1 MGTDLVRYHVY
12 ILLYRMG
19 DDCVRYHDFTYCMYI
34 SLLQDGDFAEL
45 PPDVLERLLRRPE
58 DLEEQAVGNIAK
70 YKNKML
76 RLLEVCV
83 FFSFRLFINV
93 SLYWTCF
100 HIGFLNLSHFF

>member
-1 MGTDLVRYHVY
+1 MTLHNAMYTFH
-12 ILLYRMG
+12 L
-19 DDCVRYHDFTYCMYI
+19 YI

-76 RLLEVCV
+76 RLLEVCGSI
-83 FFSFRLFINV
+83 FKAI
-93 SLYWTCF
+93 
-100 HIGFLNLSHFF
+100 H

>member
-1 MGTDLVRYHVY
+1 MYLS
-12 ILLYRMG
+12 L
-19 DDCVRYHDFTYCMYI
+19 YI
-34 SLLQDGDFAEL
+34 SLLKDGDFAEL

-83 FFSFRLFINV
+83 SIFINV
-93 SLYWTCF
+93 SL
-100 HIGFLNLSHFF
+100 

>member
-19 DDCVRYHDFTYCMYI
+19 DDCVKYHDFTYCMYI

-83 FFSFRLFINV
+83 FFLSGYLLMWVCNEQCI
-93 SLYWTCF
+93 

>member
-1 MGTDLVRYHVY
+1 MTLHNAMCTFH
-12 ILLYRMG
+12 L
-19 DDCVRYHDFTYCMYI
+19 YI

-83 FFSFRLFINV
+83 SN
-93 SLYWTCF
+93 S
-100 HIGFLNLSHFF
+100 